1 MYNKKIKVMNSLVQ
15 KSLVT
20 VIVVLI
26 VVLIPIVIKAAFWVL
41 LQMFTYPLY
50 SLLTSIIVICLIS
63 LLPES
68 K

>member
-1 MYNKKIKVMNSLVQ
+1 MNNTIQ
-15 KSLVT
+15 KSLFIGIIVLAILLVP
-20 VIVVLI
+20 VI
-26 VVLIPIVIKAAFWVL
+26 IKAVFWVL

-50 SLLTSIIVICLIS
+50 SLLISIIVICLIS

>member
-1 MYNKKIKVMNSLVQ
+1 MNNTIQ
-15 KSLVT
+15 KSLFIGIIVLAILLVP
-20 VIVVLI
+20 VI
-26 VVLIPIVIKAAFWVL
+26 IKAAFWVL

-50 SLLTSIIVICLIS
+50 SLLISIIVICLIS

>member
-1 MYNKKIKVMNSLVQ
+1 MQ
-15 KSLVT
+15 KLLYIGAILSFIILA
-20 VIVVLI
+20 VV
-26 VVLIPIVIKAAFWVL
+26 VVPYVIKALFWVL

-50 SLLTSIIVICLIS
+50 SLLISIIVICLIS

>member
-1 MYNKKIKVMNSLVQ
+1 MNNLVQ
-15 KSLVT
+15 KSLV
-20 VIVVLI
+20 VIIVVLLAI
-26 VVLIPIVIKAAFWVL
+26 LVPIIIKAVFWVL

-50 SLLTSIIVICLIS
+50 SLLISIIVICLIS